1 MRTIRQL
8 VKRNSLLY
16 IRDKSAVF
24 FSMLSMLV
32 VLGLMVV
39 FLGNMNRDNVVSLLA
54 EYGGNRDGEADL
66 KNAEHLIEMWTV
78 AGILVVNAVMVTLTV
93 IGVRIQDE
101 EKKRLQS
108 FYAAPVKPVKVALGY
123 IFSALLLGT
132 IMCILTLAA
141 AEAYIAVRGGSLLN
155 LEETLQVI
163 GLIVL
168 NVFLYACTLF
178 FVGMFV
184 HSNSAWSGFGTVIGT
199 LVGFVGGI
207 YLPMGF
213 LPEKVQTVL
222 KALPV
227 LHGSAMLRDIFTKKA
242 LETTFFGMP
251 EEVVEEYKAYMG
263 ITVKAGE
270 TVLSSEIQMAFLLG
284 FAIIMIIASVIAWK
298 VFDGS
303 RRNP

>member
-1 MRTIRQL
+1 MKTIRQL

-16 IRDKSAVF
+16 VRDKSAVF

-54 EYGGNRDGEADL
+54 EYGGSRDTETDL
-66 KNAEHLIEMWTV
+66 ENAEHLIEMWTI

-93 IGVRIQDE
+93 IGVKIQDE

-108 FYAAPVKPVKVALGY
+108 FYGSPVKPVKIALGY
-123 IFSALLLGT
+123 IFSALLIGT
-132 IMCILTLAA
+132 VMCILTLAA
-141 AEAYIAVRGGSLLN
+141 AEAYIAARGGSLLN
-155 LEETLQVI
+155 PEETLQVA

-168 NVFLYACTLF
+168 NVFLYSCTLF
-178 FVGMFV
+178 FVSMFV

-199 LVGFVGGI
+199 LAGFVGGI

-227 LHGSAMLRDIFTKKA
+227 LHGSAMLREIFTKKA
-242 LETTFFGMP
+242 LETTFRGLP
-251 EEVVEEYKAYMG
+251 VEVAEEYKAYMG
-263 ITVKAGE
+263 ITVEAGE
-270 TVLSSEIQMAFLLG
+270 KVLGGEIQTVFLLG
-284 FAIIMIIASVIAWK
+284 VAIIMIIASVIAWK
-298 VFDGS
+298 AFDG
-303 RRNP
+303 RRKRI